1 MAVSPILLDSLIYGS
16 LYAFMSLG
24 LTLSYMTSKVPNF
37 AHGSFITVGAY
48 TGYSLLRFTGLNPY
62 LSMPITFLIGGAAAL
77 VMYHFVLR
85 VLTNRG
91 ADIITQMVST
101 FAVTVAFTGIF
112 GAYADYLS
120 MVWKF
125 PDSRFFLLASHD
137 FRIFGVEGIDLVA
150 PLALVVLTTSLYFFL
165 TRTKFGVAMRATV
178 SNSALAETLGVN
190 VQAVYSVSWFLAGGL
205 AALAGSLF
213 SLAYP
218 AGPTLGSDFT
228 VAFFAASLLG
238 GLSSIYGAIL
248 GGVIVGMGQILLS
261 NYVASVVGPWFL
273 EYEPAVPMVIMVIGL
288 VIIPEGIASINLVA
302 LKRRIMRR
310 S

>member
-1 MAVSPILLDSLIYGS
+1 MGLSPILIDSVIYGS

-37 AHGSFITVGAY
+37 AHGSFVTLGAY
-48 TGYSLLRFTGLNPY
+48 TGYSMLRFAGLDPY
-62 LSMPITFLIGGAAAL
+62 ASMPLTFLIGGASAL
-77 VMYHFVLR
+77 VMYLFVLR
-85 VLTNRG
+85 LLTKRG
-91 ADIITQMVST
+91 ADSITLMVST

-120 MVWKF
+120 EVWKF

-137 FRIFGVEGIDLVA
+137 FTVFGVGAVDVVA
-150 PLALVVLTTSLYFFL
+150 PASLVILTTFLFIFL

-178 SNSALAETLGVN
+178 NNSSLAEILGVN

-213 SLAYP
+213 SLAYT
-218 AGPTLGSDFT
+218 AGPNLGTDFT

-238 GLSSIYGAIL
+238 GLTSIYGAIL
-248 GGVIVGMGQILLS
+248 GGVITGMGQILIS
-261 NYVASVVGPWFL
+261 NYVAQEVGPWFL
-273 EYEPAVPMVIMVIGL
+273 AYEPAVPMVIMIVGL
-288 VIIPEGIASINLVA
+288 VLIPEGIMSLNFYGIW
-302 LKRRIMRR
+302 RRLRR
-310 S
+310 AP